1 MMLPARPPTPLHI
14 LYGSQT
20 GCAQEVAERLHREAE
35 RRFFAPRTM
44 AMDDY
49 DIRALAEEP
58 LVIFVVATTGEGDPP
73 DNMRSFWRFLL
84 RKGLPRD
91 SLTSLSFA
99 VFGLGDSSYEKFN
112 AAARRLDVRLEQL
125 GARRFLAIGGAD
137 DQSPKGME
145 ADVDEW
151 CTRMWATLLLSHGL
165 PAGYKVDDRPR
176 MPILGYAL
184 REVSVAAAVEAEPEA
199 ATSRPGSD
207 RSGSTPGTAAA
218 AVAAAVAAAAPSAP
232 AQAPAVVSRAD
243 SLHKHCPAPAGARA
257 VAAGKGRPSDAMVA
271 TVRTNARLTAED
283 WTQDVRHLELEVG
296 HHCRAPPADG
306 GVLGDDPME
315 SGAERKEGKGGGT
328 KGKEGTGGAERK
340 EGRIEGGGAGGGGT
354 GGGWVSLLAAT
365 DHELKGSRQDWG

>member
-218 AVAAAVAAAAPSAP
+218 VAAAARPPSACMP
-232 AQAPAVVSRAD
+232 TCARSCCHSFRSCRSLVLRSPVGRLRPWVSGLRPLASRLAPRPLLCPRIFPKENTRPVFSSLSVHAPAFHSHSPSALHRCSPHSLHVVS
-243 SLHKHCPAPAGARA
+243 LILKVH
-257 VAAGKGRPSDAMVA
+257 A
-271 TVRTNARLTAED
+271 TPCVSCHWEFATL
-283 WTQDVRHLELEVG
+283 
-296 HHCRAPPADG
+296 
-306 GVLGDDPME
+306 
-315 SGAERKEGKGGGT
+315 
-328 KGKEGTGGAERK
+328 
-340 EGRIEGGGAGGGGT
+340 
-354 GGGWVSLLAAT
+354 SLL
-365 DHELKGSRQDWG
+365 LLNGLC